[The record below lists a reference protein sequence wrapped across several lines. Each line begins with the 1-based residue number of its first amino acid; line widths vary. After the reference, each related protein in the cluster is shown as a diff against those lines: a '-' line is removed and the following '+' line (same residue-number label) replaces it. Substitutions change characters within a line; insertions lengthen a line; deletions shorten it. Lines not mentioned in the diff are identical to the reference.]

1 MEITLESLTH
11 EWIKKTTHWTITES
25 QKREENPAIR
35 DVDGPWGH
43 YAKWN
48 RSEKERQILCD
59 LTDRWNLKTAKHIDT
74 VNRKVVTR
82 DWSKGKREMLA

>member
-35 DVDGPWGH
+35 DVGGP
-43 YAKWN
+43 
-48 RSEKERQILCD
+48 
-59 LTDRWNLKTAKHIDT
+59 
-74 VNRKVVTR
+74 
-82 DWSKGKREMLA
+82 